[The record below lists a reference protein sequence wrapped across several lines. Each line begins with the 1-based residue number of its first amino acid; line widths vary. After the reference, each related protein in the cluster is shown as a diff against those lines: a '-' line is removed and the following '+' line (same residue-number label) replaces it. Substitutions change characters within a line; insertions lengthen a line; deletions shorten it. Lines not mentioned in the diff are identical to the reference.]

1 MGILKKLS
9 NIRLFFDMIYILK
22 KTGGMTMAIGT
33 HMTSVLNGTI
43 SAIKSVLPLTME
55 IKKPTLIN
63 QHIEQEAISVL
74 IGMTGD
80 LPGRLILDGSEECM
94 GKIGEAMFG
103 MPLEG
108 EMLES
113 FSAELGNMIAGNLAT
128 SLAQSNTIID
138 ITTPTVLV
146 GKARMSGFEQAI
158 SLPIQIENIGTLH
171 AIVIAE
177 I

>member
-1 MGILKKLS
+1 
-9 NIRLFFDMIYILK
+9 
-22 KTGGMTMAIGT
+22 MTMAIDA

-55 IKKPTLIN
+55 VDQPKYIN
-63 QHIEQEAISVL
+63 QHFEQEAISVL

-80 LPGRLILDGSEECM
+80 LPGRLIIDGTEACM
-94 GKIGEAMFG
+94 SKIGEVMFG
-103 MPLEG
+103 MPLQG

-128 SLAQSNTIID
+128 TLAQSNTIID
-138 ITTPTVLV
+138 ITPPTVLI
-146 GKARMSGFEQAI
+146 GSARMSGFDRAL

-171 AIVIAE
+171 AILIVE
-177 I
+177 M